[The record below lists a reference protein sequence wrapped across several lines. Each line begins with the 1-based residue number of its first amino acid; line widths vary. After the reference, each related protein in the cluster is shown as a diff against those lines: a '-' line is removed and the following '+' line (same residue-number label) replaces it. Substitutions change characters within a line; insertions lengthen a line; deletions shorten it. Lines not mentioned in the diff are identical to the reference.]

1 MRDTGWQRDDTQRDG
16 TVIVV
21 GGEAL
26 VDLVPAPTTVR
37 GELGPLLPRLGGG
50 PYNTAVAL
58 GRLGAPVAFLSRI
71 STDSFGD
78 ALLDRLRDSD
88 VRTDLVQR
96 GDEPTTLAVVTL
108 AADGSARYAFHVQG
122 TADRLVS
129 DPGPLPDDVT
139 ALSLGT
145 LSLVLEPGAS
155 VYEAMLRRESARG
168 RLTVLDPNVRSG
180 LITDPDAYRARFASW
195 LPDIG
200 VLKISED
207 DLRWLAEL
215 PDGPVEPVIDAW
227 LGAGVTAIVLTRGS
241 SGLTAACGDVVVD
254 VPAVP
259 AKVADTI
266 GAGDTVHAALLAWL
280 HRHDVTSTQEVAKL
294 DAAAWTDALGFAA
307 RAAAVT
313 VSRIGAEPPYA
324 AELDTV

>member
-1 MRDTGWQRDDTQRDG
+1 MGRDD

-58 GRLGAPVAFLSRI
+58 GRLGAPTAFLSRI

-78 ALLDRLRDSD
+78 ALLNRLRDSG

-122 TADRLVS
+122 TADRLVT
-129 DPGPLPDDVT
+129 DPGPLRDDVT

-168 RLTVLDPNVRSG
+168 RLTVLDPNIRTG
-180 LITDPDAYRARFASW
+180 LIADPAAYRERFASW
-195 LPDIG
+195 LPDVG
-200 VLKISED
+200 VLKVSED
-207 DLRWLAEL
+207 DLRWLAEM
-215 PDGPVEPVIDAW
+215 PEGPVESVVEAW
-227 LGAGVTAIVLTRGS
+227 LRAGVAAIVLTRGAD
-241 SGLTAACGDVVVD
+241 GLTAACGDLVVD

-259 AKVADTI
+259 ARVADTI

-280 HRHDVTSTQEVAKL
+280 HRHDVTSTQEVVKL
-294 DAAAWTDALGFAA
+294 DVAAWTDALGFAA

-313 VSRIGAEPPYA
+313 VSRVGAEPPYA
-324 AELDTV
+324 AELDSV